1 MKAKRIDH
9 IGIVVKDL
17 ETALTTYARNFGF
30 TTDASRGGEVA
41 ALGIKNAFMPVG
53 GSDLEFIQPTGD
65 EGPVA
70 QFAKD
75 RGEGT
80 FMLSVEVDDIDAAVE
95 HLRGLG
101 ARVGNPNN
109 GVAFVSMKSTHGVNL
124 QIVQRQPPTAARL
137 LP

>member
-1 MKAKRIDH
+1 VKAKRIDH
-9 IGIVVKDL
+9 VGIVVKDL
-17 ETALTTYARNFGF
+17 DTALATYSRHFGF
-30 TTDASRGGEVA
+30 AVDGSKGGEVP

-53 GSDLEFIQPTGD
+53 ESDLEFIQPLT
-65 EGPVA
+65 ESGPVA

-80 FMLSVEVDDIDAAVE
+80 FMLSIAVDDINAAVE

-101 ARVGNPNN
+101 ARVGDPAN

-124 QIVQRQPPTAARL
+124 QLVQR
-137 LP
+137 

>member
-1 MKAKRIDH
+1 MKATRIDH
-9 IGIVVKDL
+9 VGIVVKDL
-17 ETALTTYARNFGF
+17 DAALATYTKNFGF
-30 TTDASRGGEVA
+30 TVDASKGGEVA

-53 GSDLEFIQPTGD
+53 ESDLEFIQPLTA

-70 QFAKD
+70 QFAAE

-80 FMLSVEVDDIDAAVE
+80 FMLSIAVDDVNAAVE

-101 ARVGNPNN
+101 ARVGNPVN

-124 QIVQRQPPTAARL
+124 QLIERKNG
-137 LP
+137 

>member
-17 ETALTTYARNFGF
+17 YAALATYAGNFGF
-30 TTDASRGGEVA
+30 AVDSSKGGEVP

-53 GSDLEFIQPTGD
+53 GSDLEFIQPVSED
-65 EGPVA
+65 GPVA
-70 QFAKD
+70 QFAKE

-80 FMLSVEVDDIDAAVE
+80 FMLSVEVDDIESAVE

-109 GVAFVSMKSTHGVNL
+109 GVAFVSAKSTHGVNL
-124 QIVQRQPPTAARL
+124 QLVQREGR
-137 LP
+137 

>member
-1 MKAKRIDH
+1 MKARRIDH

-17 ETALTTYARNFGF
+17 DTALATNSKNFGF
-30 TTDASRGGEVA
+30 SVASGKGGEVP

-53 GSDLEFIQPTGD
+53 ESDLEFIQAMTD
-65 EGPVA
+65 QGPVA

-80 FMLSVEVDDIDAAVE
+80 FMLSIEVDDIAAAVE

-101 ARVGNPNN
+101 ARVGEPNN

-124 QIVQRQPPTAARL
+124 QLVQR
-137 LP
+137 

>member
-17 ETALTTYARNFGF
+17 DTALDTYARNFGF
-30 TTDASRGGEVA
+30 TVDAARGGSVA

-53 GSDLEFIQPTGD
+53 ESDLEFIQPLGED
-65 EGPVA
+65 GPVA
-70 QFAKD
+70 QFAKE

-80 FMLSVEVDDIDAAVE
+80 FMLSIEVDNIDAAVE

-101 ARVGNPNN
+101 ARVGAPSN
-109 GVAFVSMKSTHGVNL
+109 GVAFVSAKSAHGVNL
-124 QIVQRQPPTAARL
+124 QLIQRQ
-137 LP
+137 

>member
-17 ETALTTYARNFGF
+17 DTALATYSKHFGF
-30 TTDASRGGEVA
+30 SVDPNKGGAVP

-53 GSDLEFIQPTGD
+53 ESDLEFIQPLGE

-80 FMLSVEVDDIDAAVE
+80 FMLSVEVEDIEAAVE

-124 QIVQRQPPTAARL
+124 QLVQRAGR
-137 LP
+137 

>member
-1 MKAKRIDH
+1 MSFKKIDH

-17 ETALTTYARNFGF
+17 DAALATYDHNLGLKAAPG
-30 TTDASRGGEVA
+30 RGGEVP
-41 ALGIKNAFMPVG
+41 ALGIKNAFVPVG
-53 GSDLEFIQPTGD
+53 ESDLEFIQPLGT

-70 QFAKD
+70 TFAAE

-80 FMLSVEVDDIDAAVE
+80 FMLSLEVDDIEAEVE
-95 HLRGLG
+95 RLRGLG

-124 QIVQRQPPTAARL
+124 QLVQRNR
-137 LP
+137 

>member
-1 MKAKRIDH
+1 MKAKRIDRV
-9 IGIVVKDL
+9 GIVVKDL
-17 ETALTTYARNFGF
+17 ETALGTYSRHFGF
-30 TTDASRGGEVA
+30 EVDSSRGGEVA

-53 GSDLEFIQPTGD
+53 ESDLEFIQPVSS

-70 QFAKD
+70 QFAAE

-80 FMLSVEVDDIDAAVE
+80 FLLSIEVEDIEAAVE
-95 HLRGLG
+95 HLRAQG

-124 QIVQRQPPTAARL
+124 QLVQRPAR
-137 LP
+137 

>member
-9 IGIVVKDL
+9 VGIVVKDL
-17 ETALTTYARNFGF
+17 DTALETYSRNFGF
-30 TTDASRGGEVA
+30 AVDSSRGGAVP

-53 GSDLEFIQPTGD
+53 GSDLEFIEATS
-65 EGPVA
+65 ESGPVA

-80 FMLSVEVDDIDAAVE
+80 FMLSIEVEDINAAVE
-95 HLRGLG
+95 HLRRLG
-101 ARVGNPNN
+101 ARVGDPNN

-124 QIVQRQPPTAARL
+124 QLVQR
-137 LP
+137 

>member
-9 IGIVVKDL
+9 VGIVVKDL
-17 ETALTTYARNFGF
+17 ATALETYRRHFGF
-30 TTDASRGGEVA
+30 EVAQDKGGEVP

-53 GSDLEFIQPTGD
+53 DADLEFIQPLGED
-65 EGPVA
+65 GPVA
-70 QFAKD
+70 QFAKE

-80 FMLSVEVDDIDAAVE
+80 FMLSLEVDDIDAAVE

-124 QIVQRQPPTAARL
+124 QLVQREGR
-137 LP
+137 

>member
-9 IGIVVKDL
+9 VGIVVSDL
-17 ETALTTYARNFGF
+17 DAALATYARNFGF
-30 TTDASRGGEVA
+30 AADPARGGDVA
-41 ALGIKNAFMPVG
+41 ALGIRNAFMPVG
-53 GSDLEFIQPTGD
+53 GSDLEFIQPTTD
-65 EGPVA
+65 SGPVA

-80 FMLSVEVDDIDAAVE
+80 FMLSIEVEDINSAVE

-101 ARVGNPNN
+101 ARVGDPNN

-124 QIVQRQPPTAARL
+124 QLVQR
-137 LP
+137 

>member
-1 MKAKRIDH
+1 MKARKIDH
-9 IGIVVKDL
+9 VGIVVKDL
-17 ETALTTYARNFGF
+17 DAALATYSKHFGF
-30 TTDASRGGEVA
+30 AVNPAKGGEVP

-53 GSDLEFIQPTGD
+53 ESDLEFIQPLGE

-75 RGEGT
+75 RGEGQ
-80 FMLSVEVDDIDAAVE
+80 FLLSIAVDDIEAAVE

-101 ARVGNPNN
+101 ARVGNPAN

-124 QIVQRQPPTAARL
+124 QLVQR
-137 LP
+137 

>member
-9 IGIVVKDL
+9 VGIVVKDL
-17 ETALTTYARNFGF
+17 DAALATYATNFGF
-30 TTDASRGGEVA
+30 AADPSRGGDVP
-41 ALGIKNAFMPVG
+41 ALGIRNAFMPVG
-53 GSDLEFIQPTGD
+53 GSDLEFIQPTTD
-65 EGPVA
+65 SGPVA

-80 FMLSVEVDDIDAAVE
+80 FMLSIEVEDINSAVE

-101 ARVGNPNN
+101 ARVGDPNN

-124 QIVQRQPPTAARL
+124 QLVQR
-137 LP
+137 

>member
-17 ETALTTYARNFGF
+17 ETAIETYARNFGLS
-30 TTDASRGGEVA
+30 AAAGRGGDMP
-41 ALGIKNAFMPVG
+41 ALGIKNAFMPIG
-53 GSDLEFIQPTGD
+53 ESDLEFIQPMSS

-70 QFAKD
+70 QFAAE

-80 FMLSVEVDDIDAAVE
+80 FMLSIEVDNLEGAVE

-101 ARVGNPNN
+101 ARVGNPNG

-124 QIVQRQPPTAARL
+124 QLIERKNG
-137 LP
+137 